1 MTNKFTSLELLEI
14 LIARYNSEWDNPL
27 LIKFKPLG
35 TFHEDLD
42 RLIKEAEKR
51 INRRAQPAVKEGMA
65 IDTKF
70 NGWTN
75 YETWNVALWFD
86 NDSSEYWAG
95 VAQETFE
102 NAKATSNFT
111 REEEATFDL
120 AKTMQGEVKEN
131 MPTTAGM
138 YADLLNASLSSVNW
152 QEIAS
157 HVLAEA
163 LY

>member
-1 MTNKFTSLELLEI
+1 M
-14 LIARYNSEWDNPL
+14 
-27 LIKFKPLG
+27 
-35 TFHEDLD
+35 
-42 RLIKEAEKR
+42 
-51 INRRAQPAVKEGMA
+51 
-65 IDTKF
+65 DTKY

-86 NDSSEYWAG
+86 NDSSKYWAG

-102 NAKATSNFT
+102 NAEATSNFT

-120 AKTMQGEVKEN
+120 AKTMQSEVEEN
-131 MPTTAGM
+131 TPTTAGM